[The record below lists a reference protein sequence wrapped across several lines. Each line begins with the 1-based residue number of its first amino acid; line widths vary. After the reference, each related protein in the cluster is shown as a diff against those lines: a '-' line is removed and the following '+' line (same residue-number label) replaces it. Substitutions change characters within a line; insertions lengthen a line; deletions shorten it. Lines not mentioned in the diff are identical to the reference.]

1 LVLIHSSPK
10 KKALHCKTTFSAE
23 SEGLASLVC
32 AALRLEPFGSHP
44 LISKKKGLALQD
56 HFFSG
61 E

>member
-1 LVLIHSSPK
+1 LVSFEN
-10 KKALHCKTTFSAE
+10 FSAE